1 VDRVHKKEQLVR
13 LLRDMD
19 DVRESIRSTIGGFV
33 GNIGDFRNKDLQH
46 LRMQMD
52 IDKEVKVE
60 KKKME

>member
-1 VDRVHKKEQLVR
+1 
-13 LLRDMD
+13 MD